1 MHFNAFLA
9 LEQEPKGA
17 QLCHS
22 WAARLKKALLN
33 CLLTRTATR
42 EQAAFSGA
50 GFCTQRL
57 VITLQQVKV
66 LLITLGVAKR
76 ICFVPFASTL
86 LRLGITIPG
95 FAWNCVNAV
104 WLMMFRAL
112 SARRYCDCCFAM
124 L

>member
-1 MHFNAFLA
+1 MHFNAFLS

-66 LLITLGVAKR
+66 LLITLGVAKG

-86 LRLGITIPG
+86 LRLGVP
-95 FAWNCVNAV
+95 F
-104 WLMMFRAL
+104 LAL
-112 SARRYCDCCFAM
+112 RGIV
-124 L
+124 

>member
-1 MHFNAFLA
+1 MHFWHWSKSQRVPTSCAIA
-9 LEQEPKGA
+9 GQPG
-17 QLCHS
+17 
-22 WAARLKKALLN
+22 WWLKKALLN

-104 WLMMFRAL
+104 WLMMFRAV
-112 SARRYCDCCFAM
+112 SARRYCNCCFAM